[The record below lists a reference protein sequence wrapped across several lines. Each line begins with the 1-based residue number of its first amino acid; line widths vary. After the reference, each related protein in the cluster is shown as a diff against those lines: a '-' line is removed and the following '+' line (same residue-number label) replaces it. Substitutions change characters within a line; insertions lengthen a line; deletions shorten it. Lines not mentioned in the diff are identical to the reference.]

1 MSDPTA
7 PYFRS
12 RAAPMRFW
20 ALYKI
25 VSPFLTKQ
33 QKQKILFVSQ
43 NDARK
48 VLSEHISMTCLPV
61 EYGGEL
67 DVAFEKEF
75 AHPLKKSPNP
85 PYYVPICQQ
94 DD

>member
-1 MSDPTA
+1 
-7 PYFRS
+7 
-12 RAAPMRFW
+12 MRFW

-43 NDARK
+43 SDASK
-48 VLSEHISMTCLPV
+48 VLSEHISMSYIPQ

-67 DVAFEKEF
+67 DVDFETDF
-75 AHPLKKSPNP
+75 AHPLRKSPNP
-85 PYYVPICQQ
+85 PYYVPLCQQ
-94 DD
+94 ND